1 MEILQQFINSWYW
14 HFSSYAVVCYTGKN
28 KLQHFV
34 VKSSKG
40 KHAEDKVIT
49 QLKSLL
55 DGKKLSIK
63 MYVNNSPCQKC
74 SEKISKFL
82 GTIKSEHRIE
92 LVFSRFYR
100 VRRPSNEENPHYTG
114 RLPSKKQ
121 HKDQVEGLKTLS
133 RHGVDLRTF
142 NTEDWRD
149 LAKTLGVNPVNVK
162 CREKRCDLLR
172 KDFEK
177 VMGLTSI
184 RKFVLHYVSL
194 NPTCIFPKHCW
205 ADEIIQVIILKRKR
219 K

>member
-1 MEILQQFINSWYW
+1 M
-14 HFSSYAVVCYTGKN
+14 
-28 KLQHFV
+28 
-34 VKSSKG
+34 
-40 KHAEDKVIT
+40 IT

-55 DGKKLSIK
+55 DGNKLGSPSIK

-82 GTIKSEHRIE
+82 GTIKSEHRKDLKIE

-100 VRRPSNEENPHYTG
+100 VRLPSNEENPHYTG
-114 RLPSKKQ
+114 RLPSREE
-121 HKDQVEGLKTLS
+121 HEAQVEGLKTLS

-149 LAKTLGVNPVNVK
+149 LEKTLGVDSVN
-162 CREKRCDLLR
+162 CLEKRCDLLR

-184 RKFVLHYVSL
+184 RKFALRYV
-194 NPTCIFPKHCW
+194 I
-205 ADEIIQVIILKRKR
+205 
-219 K
+219 